1 MNKLYYGLTR
11 PNQLREMMYDVCKT
25 LKSSREDLKSTL
37 ILMLAT
43 CYQETHLGQLRDRT
57 RYGAGTGV
65 MQFDEYPYN
74 DIKRRGSRYY
84 DICLKEFNIDI
95 SNVEYTELELSPLAS
110 IVMAR
115 IKYKLVPYAIPSWDD
130 FGSVWSYYKKW
141 YNSYLGKATVEEFK
155 ISYHKALEEYKKIT
169 TE

>member
-1 MNKLYYGLTR
+1 MKLYYGLTR
-11 PNQLREMMYDVCKT
+11 SNQLREMMFDVCYT
-25 LKSSREDLKSTL
+25 LRSSREDLKSTL

-43 CYQETHLGQLRDRT
+43 CYQETHMGKLRDRT

-74 DIKRRGSRYY
+74 DIKRRSSRYY

-95 SNVEYTELELSPLAS
+95 SKMKYMELELSPLAS

-115 IKYKLVPYAIPSWDD
+115 IKYKLVPCAIPSWDD
-130 FGSVWSYYKKW
+130 SGGVWSYYKKW
-141 YNSYLGKATVEEFK
+141 YNSYLGKATIEEFEV
-155 ISYHKALEEYKKIT
+155 SYKKALEEYEKIIK
-169 TE
+169 E